1 MRREAIL
8 DVLARIVNDNGCSND
23 CFVLFGVA
31 AGDATPGYFPAD
43 NTSSTGLSHPPPVV
57 N

>member
-8 DVLARIVNDNGCSND
+8 DVLAGIVNDNGCSND
-23 CFVLFGVA
+23 YFVLFVVA
-31 AGDATPGYFPAD
+31 ADAMPGNFTAD
-43 NTSSTGLSHPPPVV
+43 NTSGTGLSLPPPVV

>member
-8 DVLARIVNDNGCSND
+8 DVLAGMVNDSRCSND
-23 CFVLFGVA
+23 FFVLLGIA
-31 AGDATPGYFPAD
+31 TDAKPSNFPAD
-43 NTSSTGLSHPPPVV
+43 NTSTSTGLSHPPPVV